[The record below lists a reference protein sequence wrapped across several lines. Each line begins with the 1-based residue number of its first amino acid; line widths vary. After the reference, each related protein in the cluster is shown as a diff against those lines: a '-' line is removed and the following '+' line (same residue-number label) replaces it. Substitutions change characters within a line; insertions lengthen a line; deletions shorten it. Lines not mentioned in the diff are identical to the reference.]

1 MRRPEEALMTDA
13 SARPTPAKFAA
24 WLCLGLYVLGIDQ
37 ATKIWFEQNF
47 SLGEVLPVC
56 TGFNLV
62 LAHNTGAAFSFL
74 ADAGGWQRWAFA
86 ALAAAVIVA
95 MIVLLVRNSHRKLLS
110 LSLTLIAAGALGN
123 MIDLN
128 EGLETKRI
136 PVPFLL
142 PFTSRK
148 RIPHKFFQL
157 FHPH

>member
-1 MRRPEEALMTDA
+1 MTDA

-24 WLCLGLYVLGIDQ
+24 WLCLGLFVLGIDQ

-95 MIVLLVRNSHRKLLS
+95 MIVLLVRNRDRKS
-110 LSLTLIAAGALGN
+110 
-123 MIDLN
+123 
-128 EGLETKRI
+128 
-136 PVPFLL
+136 VV
-142 PFTSRK
+142 
-148 RIPHKFFQL
+148 
-157 FHPH
+157 

>member
-24 WLCLGLYVLGIDQ
+24 WLCLGLFVLGIDQ

-74 ADAGGWQRWAFA
+74 ADAGGWQRWAFE
-86 ALAAAVIVA
+86 ALAAD
-95 MIVLLVRNSHRKLLS
+95 LVPISIPSYAKCTWGGSWR
-110 LSLTLIAAGALGN
+110 LISTCSPA
-123 MIDLN
+123 
-128 EGLETKRI
+128 
-136 PVPFLL
+136 
-142 PFTSRK
+142 
-148 RIPHKFFQL
+148 
-157 FHPH
+157 

>member
-24 WLCLGLYVLGIDQ
+24 WLCLGLFVLGIDQ

-86 ALAAAVIVA
+86 ARPSFRSALVAVRPERPQA
-95 MIVLLVRNSHRKLLS
+95 
-110 LSLTLIAAGALGN
+110 
-123 MIDLN
+123 
-128 EGLETKRI
+128 
-136 PVPFLL
+136 PVQCWP
-142 PFTSRK
+142 
-148 RIPHKFFQL
+148 
-157 FHPH
+157 

>member
-24 WLCLGLYVLGIDQ
+24 WLCLGLFVLGIDQ

-110 LSLTLIAAGALGN
+110 LSLTLIACAREHDRPHRLRLRRRLSRLLLAGLALAR
-123 MIDLN
+123 LQ
-128 EGLETKRI
+128 R
-136 PVPFLL
+136 
-142 PFTSRK
+142 R
-148 RIPHKFFQL
+148 
-157 FHPH
+157 